1 MVPTIAVSGLKISA
15 KSFENSFVTIK
26 NFINGQVG
34 ADISNTARRRYSGF
48 RTTYPPT
55 LFEKANVTMTKKV
68 NNYKKAY

>member
-26 NFINGQVG
+26 KIHQWTGG
-34 ADISNTARRRYSGF
+34 AEISNTARRRYSGF

-55 LFEKANVTMTKKV
+55 LFEKEM
-68 NNYKKAY
+68 